1 MIGDTAMTNRAMQK
15 NDILGEVLFEFIP
28 HGNFVKVIA
37 VDPITNT
44 EIIIVGDRRA
54 GRQTLQM
61 TAMQKLRY
69 VILKNMENKTVDI
82 ENSGNSF

>member
-1 MIGDTAMTNRAMQK
+1 MMNREMQKK
-15 NDILGEVLFEFIP
+15 NDILGEVLFEFIV

-61 TAMQKLRY
+61 MAMQKLRY
-69 VILKNMENKTVDI
+69 VISKNMENRSVDI